1 MIVVPPLVGALPP
14 KSWVTVGALTY
25 VNSSAGTM
33 AEVPAAVVT
42 VMSTVPVPGGDA
54 SMTILPAV
62 FERNGG
68 GSRSEVD
75 RSGRSQI
82 RAGDRHLGAAGRQ
95 PRRGRDRGDRRD
107 SCCGGGRHPDEGQ
120 RHPEGAQAQSQR
132 ERPLYETHRTHNQ
145 RVQPTLGHRTP
156 PLGLSASRLHPSA
169 TSPGAEIAFARPP
182 HPPAR

>member
-1 MIVVPPLVGALPP
+1 
-14 KSWVTVGALTY
+14 
-25 VNSSAGTM
+25 M

-42 VMSTVPVPGGDA
+42 VMSTVPVPGRAGDA
-54 SMTILPAV
+54 SMMILPAV
-62 FERNGG
+62 FDEMVAAAVPKSTAVAEVRFVPVIVTLVPPA
-68 GSRSEVD
+68 GSPDEGAIEVIV
-75 RSGRSQI
+75 G
-82 RAGDRHLGAAGRQ
+82 
-95 PRRGRDRGDRRD
+95 D

-169 TSPGAEIAFARPP
+169 TSPGAKPLSRDRPT
-182 HPPAR
+182 PPPDNAAD